1 MKDLKLFIHIPKNG
15 GSSVKADPR
24 TNSKV
29 IYGLNT
35 DSNVGNSN
43 NHNWFGWHNRWKDTD
58 KDVARLHTAFAIIRN
73 PWARTVSR
81 YVFGLESLYREDHG
95 VIPKNFDEFLE
106 TRHVWKNEWY
116 DPIRSWNTQYDYV
129 CDDKGDIRCDILRLE
144 HIDHDLPKYLN
155 VDIKQVVKENVTG
168 YTESYTDYYNK
179 KSIQIVADWYQQD
192 IDYWGFDFKYDWL
205 NKGATKNTFFK

>member
-1 MKDLKLFIHIPKNG
+1 MKDQIKLFIHIPKNG
-15 GSSVKADPR
+15 GSSVKADER
-24 TNSKV
+24 TNKFV
-29 IYGLNT
+29 IFNT
-35 DSNVGNSN
+35 GV
-43 NHNWFGWHNRWKDTD
+43 GWHSRWKDTPKKISD
-58 KDVARLHTAFAIIRN
+58 AYKAFGIIRN
-73 PWARTVSR
+73 PWSRTVSR
-81 YVFGLESLYREDHG
+81 YMFGVESIYRGDHSA
-95 VIPKNFDEFLE
+95 IPKNFDEFLE

>member
-24 TNSKV
+24 TDSKV

-35 DSNVGNSN
+35 NSN
-43 NHNWFGWHNRWKDTD
+43 DGFPHNHNWFGWHNRWKDTD

-81 YVFGLESLYREDHG
+81 YVFGLESFYREDHG

-155 VDIKQVVKENVTG
+155 VDIKQVVKENITK
-168 YTESYTDYYNK
+168 YTENYTEFYNE
-179 KSIQIVADWYQQD
+179 KSIQIVAEWYQQD
-192 IDYWGFDFKYDWL
+192 LDYWGFDFDT
-205 NKGATKNTFFK
+205 GATKNTFYLS

>member
-35 DSNVGNSN
+35 DSNVENSN

-58 KDVARLHTAFAIIRN
+58 KDIARLHTAFAIIRN

-95 VIPKNFDEFLE
+95 VIPKNFDEFF
-106 TRHVWKNEWY
+106 RIWPHWY
-116 DPIRSWNTQYDYV
+116 FPLYIVITSFMEPI
-129 CDDKGDIRCDILRLE
+129 
-144 HIDHDLPKYLN
+144 
-155 VDIKQVVKENVTG
+155 
-168 YTESYTDYYNK
+168 
-179 KSIQIVADWYQQD
+179 
-192 IDYWGFDFKYDWL
+192 
-205 NKGATKNTFFK
+205 